1 MGIGSFFLPVSGIAA
16 KPGREHSMTKYF
28 MQGTKH
34 AAFERMMMEVPKGAA
49 RMEPQK
55 KPQKKKRQYTYQ
67 KKGTRE

>member
-1 MGIGSFFLPVSGIAA
+1 MN
-16 KPGREHSMTKYF
+16 KYF

-34 AAFERMMMEVPKGAA
+34 AAFERMMMEPPKAPG

-67 KKGTRE
+67 KGAKE